1 MRLFKQIAVFSTAM
15 LMMGSAFAA
24 DDVDSWPEKRVRI
37 AVPFSAGGVADVI
50 SRTMGQEFSKSW
62 GVPVI
67 VENVPGA
74 NGNIGM
80 GEVSRKP
87 ADGYNIILA
96 PNGNLTMNPHLFK
109 ELPFDVEKDV
119 QPVVLV
125 ASSDNVLVTASESGI
140 KNFQEFVDV
149 VKEHSEGFTYASPG
163 VGSTHHLGGVLL
175 AKELGVD
182 GLHVPYPGFSPA
194 LNDVSSGEVDVMFV
208 SVSTAKPQI
217 DAGRL
222 VPLAVASTERSAAF
236 PEVPTVQELGYPD
249 FEAVSW
255 YSFVVPK
262 GTPRQIVDKIHQ
274 TAQLS
279 LDEIQETI
287 DSLGLNASGMGP
299 DELAELIVRDDQR
312 WGSVI
317 AEVGL
322 EKQ

>member
-1 MRLFKQIAVFSTAM
+1 
-15 LMMGSAFAA
+15 
-24 DDVDSWPEKRVRI
+24 
-37 AVPFSAGGVADVI
+37 
-50 SRTMGQEFSKSW
+50 
-62 GVPVI
+62 
-67 VENVPGA
+67 
-74 NGNIGM
+74 
-80 GEVSRKP
+80 
-87 ADGYNIILA
+87 
-96 PNGNLTMNPHLFK
+96 
-109 ELPFDVEKDV
+109 VEKDV

-125 ASSDNVLVTASESGI
+125 ASSDNILVTSSESGI
-140 KNFQEFVDV
+140 NSFEDLVAFA
-149 VKEHSEGFTYASPG
+149 KENDGGFTYASPG

-175 AKELGVD
+175 AKELD
-182 GLHVPYPGFSPA
+182 AEGLHVPYPGFSPA

-222 VPLAVASTERSAAF
+222 VPLAVASAERSAAF
-236 PEVPTVQELGYPD
+236 PDVPTVQELGYPD

-255 YSFVVPK
+255 YSFIVRK
-262 GTPRQIVDKIHQ
+262 GTPQEIVDKIHQ
-274 TAQLS
+274 TAKVS

>member
-1 MRLFKQIAVFSTAM
+1 MKLFKHIAVLSAAM
-15 LMMGSAFAA
+15 LMAGATAA
-24 DDVDSWPEKRVRI
+24 NAEDAWPEERVRI

-50 SRTMGQEFSKSW
+50 SRTMGKEFSKNW
-62 GVPVI
+62 DVPVI

-80 GEVSRKP
+80 GEVNRKP

-109 ELPFDVEKDV
+109 ELPFDVQKDI

-125 ASSDNVLVTASESGI
+125 ASSDNILVTSSESGI
-140 KNFQEFVDV
+140 KNFEEFVRFTQDN
-149 VKEHSEGFTYASPG
+149 SEGFTYASPG

-194 LNDVSSGEVDVMFV
+194 LNDVGSGEVDVMFV

-217 DAGRL
+217 DAGRI
-222 VPLAVASTERSAAF
+222 VPLAVASAERSPAF
-236 PEVPTVQELGYPD
+236 PDVPTVQELGYPD

-255 YSFVVPK
+255 YSFVVRK
-262 GTPRQIVDKIHQ
+262 GTPEHIVDKIYQ
-274 TAQLS
+274 TAKVS
-279 LDEIQETI
+279 LEEIQETI
-287 DSLGLNASGMGP
+287 DTLGLNASGMGP